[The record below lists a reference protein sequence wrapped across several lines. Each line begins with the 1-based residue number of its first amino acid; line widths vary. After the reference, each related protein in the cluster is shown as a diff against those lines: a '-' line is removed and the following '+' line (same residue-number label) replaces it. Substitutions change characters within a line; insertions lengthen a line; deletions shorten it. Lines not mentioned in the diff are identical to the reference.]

1 MTSPPTLPSPPSR
14 DTSEL
19 PLHTPR
25 AASLTAAA
33 LIALIAWL
41 AFAAQTH
48 ISIDRLAARGYGV
61 LDALERMSSY
71 LTNLTALLCA
81 ISFTCIAV
89 RPPTPLG
96 RFFRAPAVVTAV
108 VVYMVFV
115 GLAYNLLLRH
125 LATLHGYRSIVN
137 ESLHSVLPVLCALY
151 WLLFVPRFHLTIR
164 QSLLWLVYPLAYLAV
179 TMLRGSLS
187 DFYPYPFINVLR
199 LGYERVLI
207 NEILLVGAFVGLM
220 LLFIAI
226 NQRRPQRTREAS
238 IVQGARQNVTRDA
251 GR

>member
-1 MTSPPTLPSPPSR
+1 MTTPPTVPAPPSR
-14 DTSEL
+14 DESEL
-19 PLHTPR
+19 PLHTPS

-41 AFAAQTH
+41 AFAAQTD
-48 ISIDRLAARGYGV
+48 ITIGRLAARGYGV

-81 ISFTCIAV
+81 ISFTCVAL

-96 RFFRAPAVVTAV
+96 RFFRAPTVVTAI

-125 LATLHGYRSIVN
+125 LGTPHGYRSLVN

-164 QSLLWLVYPLAYLAV
+164 RSLLWLVYPLAYIAV

-187 DFYPYPFINVLR
+187 DFYPYPFINVLE

-207 NEILLVGAFVGLM
+207 NEIMLVGAFVGLM
-220 LLFIAI
+220 ALFIAI
-226 NQRRPQRTREAS
+226 NHRRPQRTRDAS
-238 IVQGARQNVTRDA
+238 MVQSAQHDVTRDA
-251 GR
+251 ER